1 LAPEVAGITITV
13 PGLLR
18 DCIGGAASAPLEA
31 DTAAEAVAV
40 MLDTFPRLKVHL
52 YDEDGRM
59 RDHVFL
65 ALNGSSV
72 KRRADLDVP
81 LRDGDRLA
89 VVQAVSG
96 G

>member
-1 LAPEVAGITITV
+1 MAAITLTV

-18 DCIGGAASAPLEA
+18 DSIGGATNATIDATTTA
-31 DTAAEAVAV
+31 DAVAV
-40 MLDTFPRLKVHL
+40 MLRTFPGLKVHL
-52 YDEDGRM
+52 YDERGQLRE
-59 RDHVFL
+59 HVFL
-65 ALNGSSV
+65 ALNGRSLKGVS
-72 KRRADLDVP
+72 DLSEP

>member
-1 LAPEVAGITITV
+1 LAGITISV

-18 DCIGGAASAPLEA
+18 DCIGGVARAGLEA
-31 DTAAEAVAV
+31 DTAAEAVTI
-40 MLDTFPRLKVHL
+40 MLDRFPRLKVHL

-65 ALNGSSV
+65 ALNGTSV
-72 KRRADLDVP
+72 KRRADLDIP
-81 LRDGDRLA
+81 LRDGDRLD